1 MNILLTGG
9 TGLIGRALCRRWI
22 AEGHQLWVWS
32 RTPER
37 VAQVCGAQ
45 VQGVGELQ
53 RITTVPLD
61 AVINLAGAPIADRPW
76 TKTRKTLLWDS
87 RVRLTEHLLEWF
99 ARREQKPALLIS
111 GSAMGWYGDAG
122 EHRLTEADP
131 VVTSDFASQLCSAW
145 EERASEAAAL
155 GTRVVLVRTALVLAR
170 DGGFL
175 QRLLPLFRLG
185 LGGRLGTGRQWMSW
199 VHIEDQIGLI
209 DFLLHQPGASGPYNA
224 CAPAPVRNA
233 DFARSLAHC
242 LHRPLLLPV
251 PAVVMKATLGELAG
265 LLLGGQHGQP
275 ARLQDEGFR
284 FRFGDLDAAL
294 ADLLNQ
300 AAKPNG

>member
-1 MNILLTGG
+1 M
-9 TGLIGRALCRRWI
+9 
-22 AEGHQLWVWS
+22 
-32 RTPER
+32 
-37 VAQVCGAQ
+37 
-45 VQGVGELQ
+45 
-53 RITTVPLD
+53 
-61 AVINLAGAPIADRPW
+61 
-76 TKTRKTLLWDS
+76 
-87 RVRLTEHLLEWF
+87 
-99 ARREQKPALLIS
+99 
-111 GSAMGWYGDAG
+111 
-122 EHRLTEADP
+122 
-131 VVTSDFASQLCSAW
+131 
-145 EERASEAAAL
+145 

-209 DFLLHQPGASGPYNA
+209 DFLLHQPDASGPYNA

-294 ADLLNQ
+294 ADLLDQ